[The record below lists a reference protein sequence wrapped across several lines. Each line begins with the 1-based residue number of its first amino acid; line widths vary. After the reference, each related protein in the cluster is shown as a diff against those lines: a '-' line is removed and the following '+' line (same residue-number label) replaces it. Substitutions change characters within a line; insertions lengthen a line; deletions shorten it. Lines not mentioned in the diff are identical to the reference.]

1 MDYTANGKRNRETR
15 PAAYLVSFVAA
26 RRTAVVAKTFA
37 SSTAFIFSFLVSFAS
52 SVAVAICSVSFASD
66 STKAVARLV
75 SLVAANNLAVE

>member
-1 MDYTANGKRNRETR
+1 M
-15 PAAYLVSFVAA
+15 
-26 RRTAVVAKTFA
+26 VAKIFA

-52 SVAVAICSVSFASD
+52 CVAVAICSVSFASD